1 MDTLSS
7 GRRSRVLTLVDD
19 FTRECLGLVFDTSL
33 TALRVVREL
42 GQIIE
47 SRGYPR
53 IDHQRQRHR
62 VHFQCYIG
70 LAGGA
75 RDRMAH
81 IAPGKPMQNG
91 FVESFNGRLRGECLN
106 EHLFANLN
114 EARQIIGE
122 WRIDYTSTGSRQPS
136 LQPGLTGANPEQILL
151 WEQVTINSLLRAH

>member
-33 TALRVVREL
+33 TALRVVHEL

-62 VHFQCYIG
+62 VHF
-70 LAGGA
+70 
-75 RDRMAH
+75 
-81 IAPGKPMQNG
+81 
-91 FVESFNGRLRGECLN
+91 
-106 EHLFANLN
+106 
-114 EARQIIGE
+114 
-122 WRIDYTSTGSRQPS
+122 
-136 LQPGLTGANPEQILL
+136 
-151 WEQVTINSLLRAH
+151 